1 MPAGVLRRAG
11 LRVKGEKM
19 TDDQWL
25 WAKKQ
30 DKEGAFYWLP
40 LPVHLR
46 DTMQVAGL
54 LWDHWLSGG
63 VRRQISRSLDEPDE
77 ERARAL
83 VCFLGAVHDIGKAT
97 PAFQTQ
103 QGYANSPDLDSA
115 LLERLERA
123 GFGVLSAPPPSSPR
137 ESHHA
142 LAGQVIL
149 NEAGIRPDI
158 ASIVG
163 AHHGKPVDDQYE
175 VKNQLAAYPA
185 NYYQVQ
191 DPRSPVHQ
199 KWQRVQQQILADA
212 LQASGLG
219 LETLPGVCQPGQVL
233 LSGLLIMAD
242 WIASNER
249 YFPLLPLEKTDVEDQ
264 TVRLQ
269 GGFGR
274 WFKNRPLTFQPDA
287 DAIKLYEARFV
298 FDPRALQQRVY
309 TAMDLVLSPGIAIL
323 EAPMGCGK
331 TEAALAMAEQM
342 AAKTGRSGL
351 FFGLPTQATSN
362 GIFPRVKDW
371 LEKVT
376 AAGDEKAASLRLAH
390 GKAALNPLQAALAR
404 KQWPD
409 LRHGQ
414 SALNDGLEEGADTD
428 ADGYDGVFT
437 NEWFS
442 GRKTAQLDD
451 VVVGTVDHFLLTALK
466 QKHLALRHLG
476 FSKKVVVIDE
486 VHAYDVYM
494 GQYLKEALRWM
505 GAYGVPVILLSA
517 TLPAA
522 SRRDLMQ
529 AYLLGT
535 GMRKTVVAD
544 AKALLTSQAYP
555 LLTYS
560 DGVEIKQLADFEA
573 EGQKQVAIKDLAED
587 DLYDK
592 IAALTADGG
601 VVGVIVNTVRRAQT
615 IAETCAERF
624 GEDSVALL
632 HSQFIDAERIAKEK
646 ALTDM
651 IGKGARRPA
660 RKIIV
665 GTQVM
670 EQSLDIDFD
679 VLISDLCPMDLLIQ
693 RVGRLHRHDIGR
705 PKAHQAPALYVMGQS
720 ADFSFERGTSAVY
733 GDYLLIRTQ
742 HFLPETLRIPGDI
755 SPLVQQVYGG
765 AAIDLADPALQEKLL
780 ACRQEN
786 QTKQKNKSQKADVFR
801 LADPELEWDP
811 DEPITLMG
819 WLSDS
824 GNNLSEERAIAQVR
838 DIQETVEV
846 IEVKRCG
853 IGYTCF
859 GENEDVSGRIG
870 EAKIAKKIAQQTL
883 RLPHGI
889 VAAIGADQLIRQLEQ
904 YNREV
909 LLSWQ
914 KQPWLKGCLGI
925 IFDESNHFQLNGI
938 DLYYNEIYGLQK
950 F

>member
-1 MPAGVLRRAG
+1 
-11 LRVKGEKM
+11 M

-83 VCFLGAVHDIGKAT
+83 VCFLGAAHDIGKAT

-103 QGYANSPDLDSA
+103 QGYANAEDLDQR

-123 GFGVLSAPPPSSPR
+123 GFGVLSMLPPSSPR
-137 ESHHA
+137 ASHHA

-163 AHHGKPVDDQYE
+163 AHHGKPVDSEKDVRDQLNGYS
-175 VKNQLAAYPA
+175 A
-185 NYYQVQ
+185 NYYQVENS
-191 DPRSPVHQ
+191 RSPVHQ

-212 LQASGLG
+212 LQASGLTM
-219 LETLPGVCQPGQVL
+219 ETLPRVCQPGQVL

-249 YFPLLPLEKTDVEDQ
+249 YFPLLSLGETDAADPAA
-264 TVRLQ
+264 RLQ
-269 GGFGR
+269 EGFER

-287 DAIKLYEARFV
+287 DATALYQARFG
-298 FDPRALQQRVY
+298 FDPRVLQQRVY
-309 TAMDLVLSPGIAIL
+309 AAMNSVLSPGIAIL

-376 AAGDEKAASLRLAH
+376 AAGDEKAVSLRLAH

-409 LRHGQ
+409 LMHGQ
-414 SALNDGLEEGADTD
+414 SALNDGSEEGADTD
-428 ADGYDGVFT
+428 ADGQGGVFT

-505 GAYGVPVILLSA
+505 GAYGVPVVLLSA
-517 TLPAA
+517 TLPAV
-522 SRRDLMQ
+522 SRQ
-529 AYLLGT
+529 ALIAEYLYGR
-535 GMRKTVVAD
+535 GMKKTAIAD
-544 AKALLTSQAYP
+544 QEALLMSQAYP

-560 DGVEIKQLADFEA
+560 DGAEIKQLADFEV
-573 EGQKQVAIKDLAED
+573 ENPKQVAIEDLAED

-601 VVGVIVNTVRRAQT
+601 VIGVIVNTVKRAQT
-615 IAETCAERF
+615 IARTCAERF
-624 GEDSVALL
+624 GEDNVALL

-646 ALTDM
+646 ALTEM
-651 IGKGARRPA
+651 IGKGARRPE

-693 RVGRLHRHDIGR
+693 RIGRLHRHDIDR
-705 PKAHQAPALYVMGQS
+705 PKAHQNPVLYVMGKS
-720 ADFSFERGTSAVY
+720 AVLDFERGASAVY
-733 GDYLLIRTQ
+733 GDDLLIRTQ
-742 HFLPETLRIPGDI
+742 YFLPETLRIPEDI
-755 SPLVQQVYGG
+755 SPLVQQVYGT
-765 AAIDLADPALQEKLL
+765 AAIDLADPTLQERVL

-786 QTKQKNKSQKADVFR
+786 QTKQKNKSQKADVYR
-801 LADPELEWDP
+801 LDKPKLKCKPEKN
-811 DEPITLMG
+811 TLIG
-819 WLSDS
+819 WLKNPDM
-824 GNNLSEERAIAQVR
+824 GESEERAIAQVR

-846 IEVKRCG
+846 IAVKHCG
-853 IGYTCF
+853 TGYTCF
-859 GENEDVSGRIG
+859 GENEDVSGRID

-904 YNREV
+904 YNREF

-914 KQPWLKGCLGI
+914 EQPWLKGCLGI
-925 IFDESNHFQLNGI
+925 IFDESNYFQLNGI
-938 DLYYNEIYGLQK
+938 DLYYNEIYGLEK
-950 F
+950 L

>member
-1 MPAGVLRRAG
+1 MMKDEQR
-11 LRVKGEKM
+11 
-19 TDDQWL
+19 L

-30 DKEGAFYWLP
+30 DRDGVFCWLP

-54 LWDHWLSGG
+54 LWEHWLSDG
-63 VRRQISRSLDEPDE
+63 VRAQIIRSLDEPDE
-77 ERARAL
+77 EGARAL

-97 PAFQTQ
+97 PAFQRQ
-103 QGYANSPDLDSA
+103 PGYANSEDLDQR
-115 LLERLERA
+115 LLERLERS
-123 GFGVLSAPPPSSPR
+123 GFGVLSTPPPSSPR
-137 ESHHA
+137 ESRHA

-149 NEAGIRPDI
+149 NDAGIRPDI

-163 AHHGKPVDDQYE
+163 AHHGKPVDDKYE

-185 NYYQVQ
+185 NFYQVQ
-191 DPRSPVHQ
+191 DPQSPVHQ
-199 KWQRVQQQILADA
+199 KWQKVQQQILADA

-249 YFPLLPLEKTDVEDQ
+249 YFPLLPLEETDVADPAA
-264 TVRLQ
+264 RLQ
-269 GGFGR
+269 EGFKK
-274 WFKNRPLTFQPDA
+274 WFKNQPMTFQPDG
-287 DAIKLYEARFV
+287 DAIKLYEARFG
-298 FDPRALQQRVY
+298 FEPHALQQRVY
-309 TAMDLVLSPGIAIL
+309 AAMEAVLSPGIAIL

-390 GKAALNPLQAALAR
+390 GKAALNPLQAALSQ

-414 SALNDGLEEGADTD
+414 SALNDSLEEAAVTD
-428 ADGYDGVFT
+428 EDAGSGVFT

-535 GMRKTVVAD
+535 GMKNVAI
-544 AKALLTSQAYP
+544 AKADSLLTSQAYP

-560 DGVEIKQLADFEA
+560 DGVEIKQVADFKV
-573 EGQKQVAIKDLAED
+573 EGQKQVAIEALAED
-587 DLYDK
+587 DLYNK
-592 IAALTADGG
+592 IAALTAAGG
-601 VVGVIVNTVRRAQT
+601 VVGVIVNTVKRAQT
-615 IAETCAERF
+615 VAETCVERF

-705 PKAHQAPALYVMGQS
+705 PKAHQAPVLYVMGQS
-720 ADFSFERGTSAVY
+720 AALDFEPGSSAVY

-755 SPLVQQVYGG
+755 SPLVQQVYGT
-765 AAIDLADPALQEKLL
+765 APIDLADPALQEKVLKS
-780 ACRQEN
+780 QEEN
-786 QTKQKNKSQKADVFR
+786 QTNQNNKSQKAEVYR
-801 LADPELEWDP
+801 LDKPKLKCKPEKNTLIGWLRDP
-811 DEPITLMG
+811 DKSE
-819 WLSDS
+819 
-824 GNNLSEERAIAQVR
+824 SEERAMAQVR
-838 DIQETVEV
+838 DIQETIEV
-846 IEVKRCG
+846 IAVKRCG
-853 IGYTCF
+853 TGYTCF

-870 EAKIAKKIAQQTL
+870 EASVAKKIARQTL
-883 RLPHGI
+883 RLPHW
-889 VAAIGADQLIRQLEQ
+889 LIRQTRDFDAIEFLEA
-904 YNREV
+904 YNRQN
-909 LLSWQ
+909 LSAWQ
-914 KQPWLKGCLGI
+914 EQPWLKGCLGI
-925 IFDESNHFQLNGI
+925 IFDESNHFQINGI
-938 DLYYNEIYGLQK
+938 DLYYNETYGLQK
-950 F
+950 L

>member
-1 MPAGVLRRAG
+1 MKDEQR
-11 LRVKGEKM
+11 
-19 TDDQWL
+19 L

-30 DKEGAFYWLP
+30 DRDGVFCWLP
-40 LPVHLR
+40 LPMHLR

-54 LWDHWLSGG
+54 LWEHWLSDG
-63 VRRQISRSLDEPDE
+63 VRAQIIRSLDEPDE
-77 ERARAL
+77 EGARAL

-97 PAFQTQ
+97 PAFQRQ
-103 QGYANSPDLDSA
+103 PGYANSEDLDQR

-123 GFGVLSAPPPSSPR
+123 GFGVLSTPPPSSPR
-137 ESHHA
+137 ESRHA

-149 NEAGIRPDI
+149 NDAGIRPDI

-163 AHHGKPVDDQYE
+163 AHHGKPVDDKYE

-185 NYYQVQ
+185 NFYQVQ
-191 DPRSPVHQ
+191 DPQSPVHQ
-199 KWQRVQQQILADA
+199 KWQKVQQQILADA

-249 YFPLLPLEKTDVEDQ
+249 YFPLLPLEETDVADPAA
-264 TVRLQ
+264 RLQ
-269 GGFGR
+269 EGFKK
-274 WFKNRPLTFQPDA
+274 WFKNQPMTFQPDG
-287 DAIKLYEARFV
+287 DAIKLYEARFG
-298 FDPRALQQRVY
+298 FEPHALQQRVY
-309 TAMDLVLSPGIAIL
+309 AAMEAVLSPGIAIL

-390 GKAALNPLQAALAR
+390 GKAALNPLQAALSQ

-414 SALNDGLEEGADTD
+414 SALNDSLEEAAVTD
-428 ADGYDGVFT
+428 EDAGSGVFT

-535 GMRKTVVAD
+535 GMKNVAI
-544 AKALLTSQAYP
+544 AKADSLLMSQAYP

-560 DGVEIKQLADFEA
+560 DGVEIKQVADFKV
-573 EGQKQVAIKDLAED
+573 EGQKQVAIEALAED
-587 DLYDK
+587 DLYNK
-592 IAALTADGG
+592 IAALTAAGG
-601 VVGVIVNTVRRAQT
+601 VVGVIVNTVKRAQT
-615 IAETCAERF
+615 VAETCAERF
-624 GEDSVALL
+624 GEDSAALL

-705 PKAHQAPALYVMGQS
+705 PKAHQAPVLYVMGQS
-720 ADFSFERGTSAVY
+720 AALDFEPGSSAVY

-755 SPLVQQVYGG
+755 SPLVQQVYGT
-765 AAIDLADPALQEKLL
+765 APIDLADPALQEKVLKS
-780 ACRQEN
+780 QEEN
-786 QTKQKNKSQKADVFR
+786 QTNQNNKSQKAEVYR
-801 LADPELEWDP
+801 LDKPKLKCKPEKNTLIGWLRDP
-811 DEPITLMG
+811 DKSE
-819 WLSDS
+819 
-824 GNNLSEERAIAQVR
+824 SEERAMAQVR
-838 DIQETVEV
+838 DIQETIEV
-846 IEVKRCG
+846 IAVKRCG
-853 IGYTCF
+853 TGYTCF

-870 EAKIAKKIAQQTL
+870 EASVAKKIARQTL
-883 RLPHGI
+883 RLPHW
-889 VAAIGADQLIRQLEQ
+889 LIRQTRDFDAIEFLEA
-904 YNREV
+904 YNRQN
-909 LLSWQ
+909 LSAWQ
-914 KQPWLKGCLGI
+914 EQPWLKGCLGI
-925 IFDESNHFQLNGI
+925 IFDESNHFQLDGI

>member
-1 MPAGVLRRAG
+1 MKDEQR
-11 LRVKGEKM
+11 
-19 TDDQWL
+19 L

-30 DKEGAFYWLP
+30 DRDGVFCWLP

-54 LWDHWLSGG
+54 LWEHWLSDG
-63 VRRQISRSLDEPDE
+63 VRAQIIRSLDEPDE
-77 ERARAL
+77 EGARAL

-97 PAFQTQ
+97 PAFQRQ
-103 QGYANSPDLDSA
+103 PGYANSEDLDQR

-123 GFGVLSAPPPSSPR
+123 GFGVLSTPPPSSPR
-137 ESHHA
+137 ESRHA

-149 NEAGIRPDI
+149 NDAGIRPDI

-163 AHHGKPVDDQYE
+163 AHHGKPVDDKYE

-185 NYYQVQ
+185 NFYQVQ
-191 DPRSPVHQ
+191 DPQSPVHQ
-199 KWQRVQQQILADA
+199 KWQKVQQQILADA

-249 YFPLLPLEKTDVEDQ
+249 YFPLLPLEETDVADPAA
-264 TVRLQ
+264 RLQ
-269 GGFGR
+269 EGFKK
-274 WFKNRPLTFQPDA
+274 WFKNQPMTFQPDG
-287 DAIKLYEARFV
+287 DAIKLYEARFG
-298 FDPRALQQRVY
+298 FEPHALQQRVY
-309 TAMDLVLSPGIAIL
+309 AAMEAVLSPGIAIL

-362 GIFPRVKDW
+362 GIFPWVKDW

-390 GKAALNPLQAALAR
+390 GKAALNPLQAALSQ

-414 SALNDGLEEGADTD
+414 SALNDSLEEAAVTD
-428 ADGYDGVFT
+428 EDAGSGVFT

-535 GMRKTVVAD
+535 GMKNVAI
-544 AKALLTSQAYP
+544 AKADSLLTSQAYP

-560 DGVEIKQLADFEA
+560 DGVEIKQVADFKV
-573 EGQKQVAIKDLAED
+573 EGQKQVAIEALAED
-587 DLYDK
+587 DLYNK
-592 IAALTADGG
+592 IAALTAAGG
-601 VVGVIVNTVRRAQT
+601 VVGVIVNTVKRAQT
-615 IAETCAERF
+615 VAETCAERF
-624 GEDSVALL
+624 GEDSAALL

-651 IGKGARRPA
+651 IGKGAHRPA

-693 RVGRLHRHDIGR
+693 RIGRLHRHDIAR
-705 PKAHQAPALYVMGQS
+705 PKAHEAPVLYVMGQS
-720 ADFSFERGTSAVY
+720 AALDFESGSSAVY

-742 HFLPETLRIPGDI
+742 YFLPEMLRIPEDI
-755 SPLVQQVYGG
+755 SPLVQQVYGT
-765 AAIDLADPALQEKLL
+765 APIDLADPALQEKVLKS
-780 ACRQEN
+780 QEEN
-786 QTKQKNKSQKADVFR
+786 QTNQNNKSQKAEVYR
-801 LADPELEWDP
+801 LDKPKLKCKPEKNTLIGWLRDP
-811 DEPITLMG
+811 DKSE
-819 WLSDS
+819 
-824 GNNLSEERAIAQVR
+824 SEERAMAQVR
-838 DIQETVEV
+838 DIQETIEV
-846 IEVKRCG
+846 IAVKRCG
-853 IGYTCF
+853 TGYTCF

-870 EAKIAKKIAQQTL
+870 EASVAKKIARQTL
-883 RLPHGI
+883 RLPHW
-889 VAAIGADQLIRQLEQ
+889 LIRQTRDFDAIEFLEA
-904 YNREV
+904 YNRQN
-909 LLSWQ
+909 LSAWQ
-914 KQPWLKGCLGI
+914 EQPWLKGCLGI
-925 IFDESNHFQLNGI
+925 IFDESNHFQINGI
-938 DLYYNEIYGLQK
+938 DLYYNETYGLQK
-950 F
+950 L

>member
-1 MPAGVLRRAG
+1 MKDEQR
-11 LRVKGEKM
+11 
-19 TDDQWL
+19 L

-30 DKEGAFYWLP
+30 DRDGAFCWLP

-54 LWDHWLSGG
+54 LWEHWLSDG
-63 VRRQISRSLDEPDE
+63 VRAQIIRSLDEPDE
-77 ERARAL
+77 EGARAL

-97 PAFQTQ
+97 PAFQRQ
-103 QGYANSPDLDSA
+103 PGYANSEDLDQR

-123 GFGVLSAPPPSSPR
+123 GFGVLSTPPPSSPR
-137 ESHHA
+137 ESRHA

-149 NEAGIRPDI
+149 NDAGIRPDI

-163 AHHGKPVDDQYE
+163 AHHGKPVDDKYE

-185 NYYQVQ
+185 NFYQVQ
-191 DPRSPVHQ
+191 DPQSPVHQ
-199 KWQRVQQQILADA
+199 KWQKVQQQILADA

-249 YFPLLPLEKTDVEDQ
+249 YFPLLPLEETDVADPAA
-264 TVRLQ
+264 RLQ
-269 GGFGR
+269 EGFKK
-274 WFKNRPLTFQPDA
+274 WFKNQPMTFQPDG
-287 DAIKLYEARFV
+287 DAIKLYEARFG
-298 FDPRALQQRVY
+298 FEPHALQQRVY
-309 TAMDLVLSPGIAIL
+309 AAMEAVLSPGIAIL

-390 GKAALNPLQAALAR
+390 GKAALNPLQAALSQ

-414 SALNDGLEEGADTD
+414 SALNDSLEEAAVTD
-428 ADGYDGVFT
+428 EDAGSGVFT

-476 FSKKVVVIDE
+476 FSKKVDVIDE

-535 GMRKTVVAD
+535 GMKNVAI
-544 AKALLTSQAYP
+544 AKADSLLTSQAYP

-560 DGVEIKQLADFEA
+560 DGVEIKQVADFKV
-573 EGQKQVAIKDLAED
+573 EGQKQVAIEALAED
-587 DLYDK
+587 DLYNK
-592 IAALTADGG
+592 IAALTAAGG
-601 VVGVIVNTVRRAQT
+601 VVGVIVNTVKRAQT
-615 IAETCAERF
+615 VAETCAERF
-624 GEDSVALL
+624 GEDSAALL

-705 PKAHQAPALYVMGQS
+705 PKAHQAPVLYVMGQS
-720 ADFSFERGTSAVY
+720 AALDFEPGSSAVY

-765 AAIDLADPALQEKLL
+765 AAIDLADPALQEKVLKS
-780 ACRQEN
+780 QEEN
-786 QTKQKNKSQKADVFR
+786 QTNQNNKSQKAEVYR
-801 LADPELEWDP
+801 LDKPKLKCKPEKNTLIGWLRDP
-811 DEPITLMG
+811 DKSE
-819 WLSDS
+819 
-824 GNNLSEERAIAQVR
+824 SEERAMAQVR
-838 DIQETVEV
+838 DIQETIEV
-846 IEVKRCG
+846 IAVKRCG
-853 IGYTCF
+853 TGYTCF

-870 EAKIAKKIAQQTL
+870 EASVAKKIARQTL
-883 RLPHGI
+883 RLPHW
-889 VAAIGADQLIRQLEQ
+889 LIRQTRDFDAIEFLEA
-904 YNREV
+904 YNRQN
-909 LLSWQ
+909 LSAWQ
-914 KQPWLKGCLGI
+914 EQPWLKGCLGI
-925 IFDESNHFQLNGI
+925 IFDESNHFQINGI
-938 DLYYNEIYGLQK
+938 DLYYNETYGLQK
-950 F
+950 L